1 MLSTI
6 IKAEEKAAIKK
17 AFDNLLFETGKD
29 VIKTS
34 SYSSLNELATVLINN
49 PQTNLYLEGHT
60 DDVGEDDANMTLS
73 QNRSASVK
81 RYLTQRGVDEN
92 RITTDGFGE
101 TRPVADNTSA
111 KGKAL
116 NRRVEMVLK
125 Y

>member
-1 MLSTI
+1 
-6 IKAEEKAAIKK
+6 
-17 AFDNLLFETGKD
+17 
-29 VIKTS
+29 
-34 SYSSLNELATVLINN
+34 
-49 PQTNLYLEGHT
+49 LYLEGHT